1 MKQQTMYK
9 LGFALVYTFVMLPFS
24 VTFFHHI
31 ATAPG
36 DYFFLGIIPL
46 SAAHNFTLPMFLAI
60 LEFSS
65 INIAFLLW
73 ARTETV
79 KRKIVLALLFV
90 SCQSLPV
97 VSIFYDIM
105 AKEYSTITASS
116 ADMRE
121 DNKDRIMTLK
131 AQIADTSADITSIRE
146 GRDRA
151 TAAVTQLIAS
161 DKADTKQFSRISGKS
176 DRDLNSLMKKKQAMF
191 AELIKLES
199 SRETTAARISELSYV
214 RQSLTSSTGRL
225 PLFLAFLFPL
235 SILTFARVIKP
246 EPRPVSEH
254 VARVHKKKKVKKSPV
269 VELGPVIA

>member
-1 MKQQTMYK
+1 
-9 LGFALVYTFVMLPFS
+9 MLPFS

-46 SAAHNFTLPMFLAI
+46 SVAHNFTLPMFLAI

-73 ARTETV
+73 ARTETA

-90 SCQSLPV
+90 SCQSFPV
-97 VSIFYDIM
+97 VSIYYDIM
-105 AKEYSTITASS
+105 AKEYNTVTAST

-131 AQIADTSADITSIRE
+131 AQIADTAADITSIRE
-146 GRDRA
+146 GRERA
-151 TAAVTQLIAS
+151 TAAVSQLIAS
-161 DKADTKQFSRISGKS
+161 DKAEIKQLTRVRGNS

-191 AELIKLES
+191 TELIKLES
-199 SRETTAARISELSYV
+199 ARQDTAARVSELAYV

-225 PLFLAFLFPL
+225 PMFLALLFPV

-254 VARVHKKKKVKKSPV
+254 VARVHKKKKTVKKETPFV
-269 VELGPVIA
+269 LGDPIA